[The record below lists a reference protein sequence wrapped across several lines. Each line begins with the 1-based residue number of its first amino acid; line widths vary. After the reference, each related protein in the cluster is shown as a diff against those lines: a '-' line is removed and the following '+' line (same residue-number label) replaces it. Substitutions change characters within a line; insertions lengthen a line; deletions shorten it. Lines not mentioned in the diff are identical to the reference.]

1 MDILGG
7 ENLGNNDRIK
17 KKNKGGNAVTA
28 NRYFAVPSEGVGES
42 DVSSSQVSQQ
52 KQQNEKI
59 TDKKKGKHK
68 GMKANPNIA
77 DPEGEVQ
84 VFDLGSSR
92 KLFLEKQREQRHGK
106 SYQRKKGG
114 EYKDF
119 RKKEDPFPG
128 EAPLPED
135 RLKKYQRRN
144 QTTTKWAR
152 SKWARGEFHKR
163 EKKLEAAVKQA
174 ARSEYLLT
182 EEAGYLEGDDGTHTT
197 EISQRDIVEAVDI
210 MSAQKHFELRL
221 NEFGP
226 YRSQYTRNGRF
237 LLMGG
242 AKGHIA
248 AIDWLTKK
256 LLCEIN
262 VMETIHDIQWLH
274 QETMY
279 AVAQKQ
285 WTYIYDNQ
293 GIELHCLKMLDSA
306 LRLEFL
312 PFHFLLASSSSKGYL
327 SWIDVSIGEKVAG
340 HTTGLGRLDVMCQ
353 NPSNATL
360 CLGHAGGTVTMW
372 SPNVKEPLVKMLC
385 HRNGVRSVA
394 VDPQGKYI
402 ATSGIDRKLKIWDIR
417 TYKMLQSYQIGIG
430 ASSLAFSQRDMLAVS
445 KGNIVEV
452 YKDCCRQ
459 TVTSPY
465 MCHQLPGSVSNVQFC
480 PFEDVLGVGHERG
493 FESLLIPGA
502 GEPNFDGLEAN
513 PFQSK
518 KQRRQAEVKMLLDK
532 IPADMINL
540 NDKIGEIDIK
550 TFKQRIEVTSKIK
563 SLKPEL
569 MDYTPKYKMK
579 GKNKGRKREQR
590 KKGVV
595 EEQQRE
601 AIRQEMKKKT
611 EKARS
616 KKHTQHRDST
626 AGDVLKR
633 FERTQS

>member
-1 MDILGG
+1 MDVLGA
-7 ENLGNNDRIK
+7 ENNDNDIK
-17 KKNKGGNAVTA
+17 RKKNEGGKAVKP
-28 NRYFAVPSEGVGES
+28 NRYFVVPS
-42 DVSSSQVSQQ
+42 DQASSSEKLQEKEQKEKKNECPKQKHKGTKPKSYVADPGEDVKVFDLGTSRKLYQQ
-52 KQQNEKI
+52 KHRERHG
-59 TDKKKGKHK
+59 KKGKH
-68 GMKANPNIA
+68 
-77 DPEGEVQ
+77 
-84 VFDLGSSR
+84 
-92 KLFLEKQREQRHGK
+92 
-106 SYQRKKGG
+106 GG
-114 EYKDF
+114 EYRDF
-119 RKKEDPFPG
+119 RKEKDPFPG
-128 EAPLPED
+128 DAPLPVEKM
-135 RLKKYQRRN
+135 KKYQRGN
-144 QTTTKWAR
+144 QTATKWAR
-152 SKWARGEFHKR
+152 SKLAKNEFRMR
-163 EKKLEAAVKQA
+163 ERKLEAAVKQA

-182 EEAGYLEGDDGTHTT
+182 EEAGYLEGDESRHTT
-197 EISQRDIVEAVDI
+197 EISQNDIVAAVDI
-210 MSAQKHFELRL
+210 MSAQKHFELKL
-221 NEFGP
+221 NDFGP

-237 LLMGG
+237 LLLGG

-262 VMETIHDIQWLH
+262 VMETIHDVKWLH

-293 GIELHCLKMLDSA
+293 GVELHCLKMVDCA

-312 PFHFLLASSSSKGYL
+312 PFHFLLASASSKGYL

-385 HRNGVRSVA
+385 HRNGVRSIA
-394 VDPQGKYI
+394 VDPQGKYL

-430 ASSLAFSQRDMLAVS
+430 ASALAFSQRDMLAVS
-445 KGNIVEV
+445 KGNIVEI
-452 YKDCCRQ
+452 YNDCCRQ

-465 MCHQLPGSVSNVQFC
+465 MCHRLPGSVTNLQFC
-480 PFEDVLGVGHERG
+480 PYEDVLGVGHQRG

-502 GEPNFDGLEAN
+502 GEPNFDALEAN

-518 KQRRQAEVKMLLDK
+518 NQRRQAEVKMLLDK
-532 IPADMINL
+532 IPADMIHL

-550 TFKQRIEVTSKIK
+550 TFKQRIELTNTIK
-563 SLKPEL
+563 TLKPEL

-595 EEQQRE
+595 EEHQKE
-601 AIRQEMKKKT
+601 LIRKELKKKT

-616 KKHTQHRDST
+616 DKHMEHRAST
-626 AGDVLKR
+626 AGNVLKR
-633 FERTQS
+633 FEKTQS

>member
-1 MDILGG
+1 MDVLGAQKPG
-7 ENLGNNDRIK
+7 DEGNKN
-17 KKNKGGNAVTA
+17 KNKGKTPTKPK
-28 NRYFAVPSEGVGES
+28 RYFAVSTGAPSEQSNNES
-42 DVSSSQVSQQ
+42 L
-52 KQQNEKI
+52 KQ
-59 TDKKKGKHK
+59 KHK
-68 GMKANPNIA
+68 GTKSKRHIA
-77 DPEGEVQ
+77 DPGGKVK
-84 VFDLGSSR
+84 VFDLSSS
-92 KLFLEKQREQRHGK
+92 KKMFQQQKREHYRMKAHHK
-106 SYQRKKGG
+106 EVEEDYRKKV
-114 EYKDF
+114 
-119 RKKEDPFPG
+119 DPFPG
-128 EAPLPED
+128 EAAIPAD
-135 RLKKYQRRN
+135 RLKKYQRGKL
-144 QTTTKWAR
+144 TTTKWAR
-152 SKWARGEFHKR
+152 SKLAMGEIRKR
-163 EKKLEAAVKQA
+163 EKKMKAAVKQA

-197 EISQRDIVEAVDI
+197 NISQGDIVEAVDI
-210 MSAQKHFELRL
+210 TSAQKHFELRL

-226 YRSQYTRNGRF
+226 YRAQYTRNGRF
-237 LLMGG
+237 MLMGG

-293 GIELHCLKMLDSA
+293 GIELHCLKMVDSA

-340 HTTGLGRLDVMCQ
+340 HATGLGRLDVMCQ
-353 NPSNATL
+353 NPNNATL
-360 CLGHAGGTVTMW
+360 CLGHSGGTVTMW

-385 HRNGVRSVA
+385 HRHGVRSIA

-417 TYKMLQSYQIGIG
+417 NYKMLQSYQIGIG

-465 MCHQLPGSVSNVQFC
+465 MSHRLPGSVLNVQFC
-480 PFEDVLGVGHERG
+480 PYEDVLGVGHERG

-502 GEPNFDGLEAN
+502 GEPNFDALEAN

-532 IPADMINL
+532 IPADMIHL
-540 NDKIGEIDIK
+540 NDRIGEIDIK
-550 TFKQRIEVTSKIK
+550 TFKQRIELTNSIK
-563 SLKPEL
+563 TLKPEL

-595 EEQQRE
+595 EEDQRK
-601 AIRQEMKKKT
+601 AVRREMKKKSDT
-611 EKARS
+611 ARGNQ
-616 KKHTQHRDST
+616 HNQHRDS
-626 AGDVLKR
+626 GNVLNR